1 MESLTY
7 SGRNRAEYVN
17 DNLIN
22 LSFFP
27 ADKRYLK
34 GTILTLD
41 SADGTLKAC
50 TAEDV
55 PYGTVVVP
63 TGRQQNHPTV
73 ITNFHTVAVAL
84 ADSDLVVGDL
94 VAPNGWDEDKE
105 IQKADKVESGNVF
118 GIVMEAATE
127 GNEARIGW
135 FYTPIYVAE

>member
-1 MESLTY
+1 MENLTF

-27 ADKRYLK
+27 ADIRYLK
-34 GTILTLD
+34 GTLLTLD
-41 SADGTLKAC
+41 SADGKLKAC
-50 TAEDV
+50 EADDI

-84 ADSDLVVGDL
+84 ADSDLIVGDL
-94 VAPNGWDEDKE
+94 VAPTGYDTDKE
-105 IQKADKVESGNVF
+105 IQKCDVVASGNVF
-118 GIVMEAATE
+118 GIVMEAALAGE
-127 GNEARIGW
+127 EARIGW
-135 FYTPIYVAE
+135 FYTPIYKA